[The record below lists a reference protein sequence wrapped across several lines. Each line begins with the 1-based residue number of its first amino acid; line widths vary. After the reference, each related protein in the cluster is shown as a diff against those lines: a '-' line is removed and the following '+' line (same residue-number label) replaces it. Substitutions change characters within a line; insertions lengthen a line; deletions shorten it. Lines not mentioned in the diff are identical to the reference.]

1 MAEVVSTHVKVA
13 YVAVFGA
20 MAAVISLLKIEIPF
34 PILVWLKF
42 DFAEIPDLIAYLLGG
57 LWVGVVTAF
66 VHMLLL
72 NIAAMHPVIGPV
84 MKFLA
89 VISMM
94 VGISA
99 WRKLK
104 HNPGM
109 LSSLAVAAVF
119 RVVIMTF
126 ANIVCFYV
134 FLPEVLKAMPEIL
147 RPFFGEIGSVEAA
160 FMIAL
165 GLTGIYNALHTV
177 LTIVISYKVFDVAV
191 RYIRLPMASPRAS
204 GPR

>member
-109 LSSLAVAAVF
+109 LSSLA
-119 RVVIMTF
+119 
-126 ANIVCFYV
+126 
-134 FLPEVLKAMPEIL
+134 AMPEIL

>member
-1 MAEVVSTHVKVA
+1 MRAVAETVSTHIKVA

-20 MAAVISLLKIEIPF
+20 IAAAISLLKVEIPF

-57 LWVGVVTAF
+57 PWVGIATAF

-72 NIAAMHPVIGPV
+72 NIAAMHPIVGPA

-89 VISMM
+89 VVSMIM
-94 VGISA
+94 GISVL
-99 WRKLK
+99 RTLRP
-104 HNPGM
+104 NPGM
-109 LSSLAVAAVF
+109 WSSLAMAAVF
-119 RVVIMTF
+119 RVIIMTL
-126 ANIVCFYV
+126 ANIVCFYM
-134 FLPEVLKAMPEIL
+134 FLPEVLKALPGIL

-160 FMIAL
+160 LIIAL

-177 LTIVISYKVFDVAV
+177 LTVVISYKVFDAAV
-191 RYIRLPMASPRAS
+191 RYLRLPMASR
-204 GPR
+204 G